1 MCPICSVGIIVSLGL
16 SRWLK
21 VDDSIT
27 GVWLGALLLALSFWT
42 LNWIFRKKTGK
53 PLIFLP
59 FIIGAYWLISFAPL
73 YATGIISNTNCLTFF
88 GMNRLVFGS
97 LLGIALAGLAIFIDK
112 FLRRQRQGKALFP
125 YQKVIIPLGI
135 LLIASFVL
143 NIICG

>member
-1 MCPICSVGIIVSLGL
+1 MCPICSVGIVVSLGL

-27 GVWLGALLLALSFWT
+27 GVWLGALLLALSLWT
-42 LNWIFRKKTGK
+42 LDWIFRKRTKK

-59 FIIGAYWLISFAPL
+59 FITGAYWLFSFAPL
-73 YATGIISNTNCLTFF
+73 YVTGIINNTNCLTFL
-88 GMNRLVFGS
+88 GLNRLVFGS
-97 LLGIALAGLAIFIDK
+97 LLGIVLTGLAIFIDK
-112 FLRRQRQGKALFP
+112 LLRRQKQGKALFL

-135 LLIASFVL
+135 LLIASFIL